1 MSKKLVTHVETTA
14 KQDLFLDHLF
24 GEAGGNVA
32 KAKELA
38 GYSPSYKN
46 VELMK
51 LVREQIL
58 DRCTNYLAFH
68 TPKAAIGMINIIDD
82 PVAPGNREKL
92 SAITSLMD
100 RVGLIKAEK
109 VVHDT
114 GENNV
119 IFIVPAKK
127 PVEFDGIYE
136 EVENGHT

>member
-51 LVREQIL
+51 LVR
-58 DRCTNYLAFH
+58 
-68 TPKAAIGMINIIDD
+68 
-82 PVAPGNREKL
+82 
-92 SAITSLMD
+92 
-100 RVGLIKAEK
+100 
-109 VVHDT
+109 
-114 GENNV
+114 
-119 IFIVPAKK
+119 
-127 PVEFDGIYE
+127 
-136 EVENGHT
+136 